1 MQNKKQ
7 VIQSALTQLSTDGT
21 DASRIASGTIATLH
35 AMDAA
40 LAPII
45 SQRGVAALY
54 QRSLFLIRPDFPWL
68 VAVYEGALVP
78 GDFSTLQSALAEQS
92 AEDAMLGTTALL
104 NTFHDLLS
112 TLIGESLTERLLG
125 PIYVTTSSGDAVQDI
140 AS

>member
-1 MQNKKQ
+1 MPNTKQ
-7 VIQSALTQLSTDGT
+7 VFQSALTQLSTDSA
-21 DASRIASGTIATLH
+21 DASRIARGAIATLH
-35 AMDAA
+35 AIDAG

-54 QRSLFLIRPDFPWL
+54 QRSLFLIRPGFPWL

-78 GDFSTLQSALAEQS
+78 GDFSSLQAALAEQS

-112 TLIGESLTERLLG
+112 SLIGESLTDRLLG
-125 PIYVTTSSGDAVQDI
+125 SICDAPSSGDAVHDI
-140 AS
+140 KS